1 MPLSTPDFWEFT
13 LPESRTC
20 LLTDDGSSTTSQ
32 LAQMLTQRGWQVVVL
47 SFPQNIITTRQ
58 PLDQGGDRI
67 ELNDLSE
74 EHLQQQLTIISNT
87 YGSIGSFIHLHP
99 VSQQL
104 QTDRVVYSKSEK
116 SILKYV
122 FLLAKHLKRSLNSAA
137 QTGRSSFLT
146 VARLDGEFGL
156 GARMDFSALSGGLFG
171 LTKTLNL
178 EWEEVFCR
186 AIDLSPELNA
196 EAMVDCI
203 FSEMHDPN
211 SRILEVGYNLRGR
224 VTLVR
229 EIAAVA

>member
-1 MPLSTPDFWEFT
+1 MPLSTPDFWEFP

-20 LLTDDGSSTTSQ
+20 LLTDDGSSTTNK
-32 LAQMLTQRGWQVVVL
+32 LAQMLTERGWQVVVL
-47 SFPQNIITTRQ
+47 SFPPNIIADRQ
-58 PLDQGGDRI
+58 PLPQGVNRI
-67 ELNDLSE
+67 MLNDSSE
-74 EHLQQQLTIISNT
+74 EQLQQQLAIISDT

-104 QTDRVVYSKSEK
+104 QTDRVSYPKSEK

-122 FLLAKHLKRSLNSAA
+122 FLLAKHLKQSLNSAA

-156 GARMDFSALSGGLFG
+156 GARIDFSALSGGLFG

-178 EWEEVFCR
+178 EWEQVFCR

-196 EAMVDCI
+196 EAMAHCI
-203 FSEMHDPN
+203 LSEMHDPN
-211 SRILEVGYNLRGR
+211 SLILEVGYNLQGR
-224 VTLVR
+224 VTLACKT
-229 EIAAVA
+229 AAVA